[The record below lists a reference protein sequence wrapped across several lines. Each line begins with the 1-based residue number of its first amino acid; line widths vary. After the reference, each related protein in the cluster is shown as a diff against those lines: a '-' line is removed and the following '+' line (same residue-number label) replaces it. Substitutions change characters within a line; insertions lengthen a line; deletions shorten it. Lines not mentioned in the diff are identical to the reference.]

1 MVKVRIKFSADIVIE
16 ADTIKDAREKW
27 EAMPLWSDEAKASG
41 VEYSETLLI
50 EDAETYDDLTDKW
63 EGDEDE

>member
-1 MVKVRIKFSADIVIE
+1 MANVRIKFSADIVIE
-16 ADTIKDAREKW
+16 ANTIKDARKKW

-41 VEYSETLLI
+41 VEYSATLLI